1 VSRARHAPTVTV
13 TVLALFAAL
22 GLLAAPVAGAP
33 AASAETVHRAGA
45 PAPGGKASAP
55 FRIVDIEAIK
65 GLLRQ
70 GRGHVVL
77 LHFWAS
83 WCGPCLEELPL
94 IDKFAR
100 EMKPRGLEVLSLSLD
115 DPNRAGTGTRV
126 GALLQREAPNL
137 TPNIA
142 QFDDADALIAAIDPR
157 WVGAIPALF
166 VYDHHGQL
174 RGNIIGEASRAE
186 LEQLVAGLLKAA
198 AAPVA
203 PALPPGKPGG
213 N

>member
-1 VSRARHAPTVTV
+1 MSRARPTLAAAL
-13 TVLALFAAL
+13 LALVLTGAPAPQ
-22 GLLAAPVAGAP
+22 APVAR
-33 AASAETVHRAGA
+33 AETVHHAGA
-45 PAPGGKASAP
+45 AAPGRGAKAPAP
-55 FRIVDIEAIK
+55 FRIVDVEAIK

-83 WCGPCLEELPL
+83 WCGPCMEELPL

-100 EMKPRGLEVLSLSLD
+100 ETKPRGLEVLSLSLD
-115 DPNRAGTGTRV
+115 DPDRMAARV
-126 GALLQREAPNL
+126 GALLQKEAPNL
-137 TPNIA
+137 TPNIVL
-142 QFDDADALIAAIDPR
+142 FGDADELIAAIDPR

-174 RGNIIGEASRAE
+174 RGNVVGEASRAE
-186 LEQLVAGLLKAA
+186 LEQLVGGLLKAA
-198 AAPVA
+198 SAGAAA
-203 PALPPGKPGG
+203 RPPGKTGG